1 MNSFLRYVKIMNILN
16 LRIYTPEKL
25 FLESEIL
32 KITLSGKE
40 GSFSILPKH
49 VDYISSFDDCIM
61 CYVDNTGNTN
71 FLATNQG
78 IITKIGRNIEISTF
92 HIITGK
98 SLKEIKDN
106 LNEVSKKS
114 DKLINMDN
122 KISENLRKMELSI
135 LKKIMEY
142 KSIC

>member
-1 MNSFLRYVKIMNILN
+1 MNVLN

-25 FLESEIL
+25 FLEKEIL
-32 KITLSGKE
+32 KITFNGK
-40 GSFSILPKH
+40 GGRFSILPKH

-61 CYVDNTGNTN
+61 CYTETSNKTS

-92 HIITGK
+92 HVIVGN
-98 SLKEIKDN
+98 SLMELKNNI
-106 LNEVSKKS
+106 NELSKKS
-114 DKLINMDN
+114 KDIANKNTEIN
-122 KISENLRKMELSI
+122 ENLKKMELSI

-142 KSIC
+142 KTTC